1 MALSTYNLNFQQK
14 KTQTLLKKKEKEKQ
28 LRNKIG
34 QHFP

>member
-14 KTQTLLKKKEKEKQ
+14 KTPNIIKKKEKEKQ